1 MGIAARV
8 KLDARVE
15 NAFHY
20 HWRIPVKP
28 FHIDLLEDL
37 AGFIKLC
44 RSLAD
49 SSIAHPVFYAD
60 NDRLGDIHFFLAT
73 PLWRAHLTLSASG
86 RHKEAISR
94 IENEGGLHV
103 VRGSVRYWAVETPTF
118 PALLDTSGF

>member
-1 MGIAARV
+1 M
-8 KLDARVE
+8 
-15 NAFHY
+15 
-20 HWRIPVKP
+20 KP

-49 SSIAHPVFYAD
+49 SSIAHPVFNAD